1 MWAPRSIEPLS
12 GLNESFCGLWRFLYQ
27 PKSREPSQTSIHDYL
42 QVGQKSSPIKHPLFS
57 RGWGDWLSCRKP
69 CKRVY
74 LGSAC
79 FHFPRKLC
87 FPGLQALVGSGMVA
101 EVVFSGP

>member
-42 QVGQKSSPIKHPLFS
+42 QVGQKSSPIKHPLFW
-57 RGWGDWLSCRKP
+57 RGGVIGLAVVNLASGFTWVQLVFIFPESFVFLVF
-69 CKRVY
+69 KR
-74 LGSAC
+74 
-79 FHFPRKLC
+79 
-87 FPGLQALVGSGMVA
+87 
-101 EVVFSGP
+101 